1 MLPSEY
7 ERATETTKKKLRT
20 LQGETKQ
27 TKDNKILNL
36 LGNNGF
42 DGDVCYQII
51 DTLIKDTY

>member
-7 ERATETTKKKLRT
+7 ERATETTQKKLRT

-27 TKDNKILNL
+27 TKDNKILQL
-36 LGNNGF
+36 LSNNGF